1 MSNPSAFEQVVKAL
15 RNATLQSALCCKQS
29 AKPQG
34 QIGERILS
42 FDHDSFDRDLIT
54 DTEYLISTIT
64 DKLDIPCSKL
74 LVKKSRDADGS
85 GKDYTL
91 VIGNIKGEASTHWA
105 LVVEGFVPNM
115 KDFDPAIDFQVLESK
130 EMIEKFMTLAKVKD
144 LISKAQEIANLVEEA
159 TQMKPE
165 RLLAL
170 RQALGQVDNGSQ
182 IMQVWD
188 SVAVGKNL
196 EAIIPKARRHSKSP
210 RL

>member
-1 MSNPSAFEQVVKAL
+1 MSTPSSFDQVVKAL
-15 RNATLQSALCCKQS
+15 RNSTLQSALCCKQS
-29 AKPQG
+29 TKPQG
-34 QIGERILS
+34 EIGERTLS

-64 DKLDIPCSKL
+64 DKLDISCGKL
-74 LVKKSRDADGS
+74 LVKKPRDADGG

-91 VIGNIKGEASTHWA
+91 VIGNIKGEPSTHWA
-105 LVVEGFVPNM
+105 LVAQGFVPNM
-115 KDFDPAIDFQVLESK
+115 KDFDPAIDFHVLESK
-130 EMIEKFMTLAKVKD
+130 EAIEQFITLTKVKD

-170 RQALGQVDNGSQ
+170 RQALGQVDKGSQ
-182 IMQVWD
+182 ILQVWD
-188 SVAVGKNL
+188 TVAVGKDL
-196 EAIIPKARRHSKSP
+196 EITTPKARRGSKSP